1 MGGVTCHNNAVLTF
15 QMESNW
21 FCAGLSLQMVFF
33 LFFPPSSVKRNSMM
47 VSMGSLI
54 VVIDAVCDWDPK
66 LEVDSSRVKMG
77 LIWCGCVGCWFQIT
91 AVTD

>member
-15 QMESNW
+15 QRESNW

-33 LFFPPSSVKRNSMM
+33 LFFFPPSLVKRNSMM

-54 VVIDAVCDWDPK
+54 VVIGAVCVWDPK
-66 LEVDSSRVKMG
+66 L
-77 LIWCGCVGCWFQIT
+77 
-91 AVTD
+91 